1 MTTSQVVSI
10 RQIIRA
16 GVLAVVGAVA
26 SVFAILNLVAGDQ
39 QSRYF
44 AAAELSLAL
53 IMFGALV
60 HEIRVGG
67 WRPVER

>member
-1 MTTSQVVSI
+1 MSI
-10 RQIIRA
+10 RKVIRA
-16 GVLAVVGAVA
+16 AFLAVVGAVA
-26 SVFAILNLVAGDQ
+26 AVFAILNLAAGDQ

-60 HEIRVGG
+60 HELRVGG